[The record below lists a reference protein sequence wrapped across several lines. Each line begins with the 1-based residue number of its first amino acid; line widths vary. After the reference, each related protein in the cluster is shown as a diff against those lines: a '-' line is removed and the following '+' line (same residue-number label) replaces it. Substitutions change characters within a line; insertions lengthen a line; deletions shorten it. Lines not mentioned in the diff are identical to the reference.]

1 MSLALKVLAFPVCGK
16 RLRSAFRKPSK
27 GGQGGANST
36 GVRISMTWP
45 GDNRKRNF
53 LAVLRVS
60 LRSGAKVVPKN
71 LRFPY
76 PQKIWNT
83 LVYILLNRYYIDQE
97 VKNSMF
103 IYLLLILCVTS
114 AFSLLTAVMIG
125 WWKKRK
131 FFGKVFML
139 KYVSHCA
146 YLGKYL
152 GLRFWSNLT

>member
-1 MSLALKVLAFPVCGK
+1 MPLIAGRPLNLPKSCVFCCPQA
-16 RLRSAFRKPSK
+16 SK

-45 GDNRKRNF
+45 GDNRKHNF

-83 LVYILLNRYYIDQE
+83 LIPTNLNICKQIISGSSTGSWGPRRYIYIWFFT
-97 VKNSMF
+97 S
-103 IYLLLILCVTS
+103 ISLCCT
-114 AFSLLTAVMIG
+114 G
-125 WWKKRK
+125 PK
-131 FFGKVFML
+131 
-139 KYVSHCA
+139 
-146 YLGKYL
+146 LGQMRCKQKT
-152 GLRFWSNLT
+152 G